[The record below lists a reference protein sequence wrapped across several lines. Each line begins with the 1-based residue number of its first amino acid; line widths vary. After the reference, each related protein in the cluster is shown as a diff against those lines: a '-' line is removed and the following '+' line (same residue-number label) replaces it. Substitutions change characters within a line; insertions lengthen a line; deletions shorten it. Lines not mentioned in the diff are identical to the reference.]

1 MSTCTLTQPENETQ
15 CAAPALPTV
24 RPAFNTKRLDDALEV
39 GIALPGVAKDDVS
52 VNFDK
57 GVLSVEASRRFEAPG
72 DHMFLRREIGDTRYL
87 LNLRLSDQLDTERV
101 SAALENGILALRI
114 PLREETKP
122 RKIEIG

>member
-1 MSTCTLTQPENETQ
+1 MSTCTLTKPEQET
-15 CAAPALPTV
+15 AAALPTV
-24 RPAFNTKRLDDALEV
+24 RPPYNTKRLDDALEV
-39 GIALPGVAKDDVS
+39 GIALPGVAKEDVS

-72 DHMFLRREIGDTRYL
+72 DQMFVHREIDDTRYV
-87 LNLRLSDQLDTERV
+87 LNLRVSDQLDTDRV

-122 RKIEIG
+122 RKIEIS